1 MVKGMKQTE
10 IGMIPEDWRVYTVL
24 ELIDLLTDYDAN
36 GSFSTVAENVKSY
49 NYEEYAWYVRSTD
62 LENNSKL
69 SDVKYVDKDS
79 YDFLKKTSLYGGE
92 LLFLKRGDIGNVYLF
107 EMRTERATLAPNLY
121 LLKLNKVSSAKYLYQ
136 YFISANGQRQLKSKN
151 AGSTLGALYKDDV
164 KSMLV
169 PLPPL
174 PEQDAI
180 AGALSDA
187 DAWIESLEQL
197 IAKKRLIKQGAMQE
211 LLTHSTSSGQAKEG
225 WEVKKL
231 GEVIEILADY
241 TANGSFESLKNNV
254 RYYSKKN
261 YAVLVRTT
269 DLDKKEFEPERFT
282 DEIGYRFLSKTSLF
296 GGELILANVGSI
308 GKVFKVPK
316 YNMPMT
322 LAPNTYMIKLFSS
335 FSQEYV
341 YQWMK
346 SGEFVTKLL
355 AKVGSSTLM
364 AINKNNLRDIII
376 PIPNTYSEQTRI
388 ATILSDMDAQLE
400 ALEAQ
405 LHKARQ
411 IKQGMMQELLTGRIR
426 LEL

>member
-10 IGMIPEDWRVYTVL
+10 IGWIPEDWEVKKLGSIAFITKLAGFEYSKHFNSYKDGGEIIVVRGTNITNNKL
-24 ELIDLLTDYDAN
+24 DLTDTKYIPRKVSD
-36 GSFSTVAENVKSY
+36 FLY
-49 NYEEYAWYVRSTD
+49 R
-62 LENNSKL
+62 SKL
-69 SDVKYVDKDS
+69 SKGDLVFAYVGTIGPIYLIGENDRFHLGPNTAKIRIEDKDVS
-79 YDFLKKTSLYGGE
+79 TRFIYNYFLSEFIRKEIDDRISVGAQPSLSMTKIRDFSL
-92 LLFLKRGDIGNVYLF
+92 
-107 EMRTERATLAPNLY
+107 
-121 LLKLNKVSSAKYLYQ
+121 
-136 YFISANGQRQLKSKN
+136 
-151 AGSTLGALYKDDV
+151 
-164 KSMLV
+164 

-174 PEQDAI
+174 PEQEAI
-180 AGALSDA
+180 ARALSDA

-197 IAKKRLIKQGAMQE
+197 IAKKRLIKQGTMQE
-211 LLTHSTSSGQAKEG
+211 LLTQKEG

-388 ATILSDMDAQLE
+388 ATILSDMDAQLA

>member
-10 IGMIPEDWRVYTVL
+10 IGLIPEDWEVDSL
-24 ELIDLLTDYDAN
+24 KSICKNLIQGINTAIDIP
-36 GSFSTVAENVKSY
+36 
-49 NYEEYAWYVRSTD
+49 EYA
-62 LENNSKL
+62 NNGIPILKANDIIDGKINIDNCEYISETSFKKYSSRFHISKH
-69 SDVKYVDKDS
+69 
-79 YDFLKKTSLYGGE
+79 DFLLSNIGARLGSGSIY
-92 LLFLKRGDIGNVYLF
+92 LKDMVAVYAWNV
-107 EMRTERATLAPNLY
+107 MRLSPIKEIVDP
-121 LLKLNKVSSAKYLYQ
+121 V
-136 YFISANGQRQLKSKN
+136 YFSQIINSPYFNRLMINNQSGSGMGFVPKN
-151 AGSTLGALYKDDV
+151 ILQNFQI
-164 KSMLV
+164 

-174 PEQDAI
+174 PEQEAI

-211 LLTHSTSSGQAKEG
+211 LLTPKEG

-282 DEIGYRFLSKTSLF
+282 DEIGYRFLNKTSLF

-322 LAPNTYMIKLFSS
+322 LAPNTYMIKLFST

-388 ATILSDMDAQLE
+388 ATILSDMDAELE

-411 IKQGMMQELLTGRIR
+411 IKQGMMQELLTGKIR
-426 LEL
+426 FEL